1 MPNQDFPRSKRMLSS
16 EEYDQVFKRPA
27 RAGSRGLLILA
38 RMNDCSTPRLGLVVP
53 KKVLKRAVW
62 RNRVK
67 RLVRES
73 FRLSQDSL
81 PNADLVFLAKPGIR
95 DISDRDLTSTLNRL
109 WAQISRQLNKQR
121 SS

>member
-16 EEYDQVFKRPA
+16 EEYDQVFKKPA

-38 RMNDCSTPRLGLVVP
+38 RMNDCSTPRLGLGVP

-62 RNRVK
+62 RNRFK

-81 PNADLVFLAKPGIR
+81 PNADLVFLANPGIR

-109 WAQISRQLNKQR
+109 WSQISRQLNKQR

>member
-16 EEYDQVFKRPA
+16 EEYDQVFKKPA

>member
-1 MPNQDFPRSKRMLSS
+1 MLSS
-16 EEYDQVFKRPA
+16 EEYDQVFKKPA

>member
-16 EEYDQVFKRPA
+16 EEYDQVFKKPA

-62 RNRVK
+62 RNRDK

>member
-1 MPNQDFPRSKRMLSS
+1 MLSS
-16 EEYDQVFKRPA
+16 EEYDQVFKKPA

-81 PNADLVFLAKPGIR
+81 PHADLVFLAKPGIR

>member
-16 EEYDQVFKRPA
+16 EEYDQVFKKPA

-38 RMNDCSTPRLGLVVP
+38 RMNGCSTPRLGLVVP

>member
-1 MPNQDFPRSKRMLSS
+1 MFKKPVRVHSKGM
-16 EEYDQVFKRPA
+16 V
-27 RAGSRGLLILA
+27 ILA
-38 RMNDCSTPRLGLVVP
+38 CRNDQPTARLGLVVP

-81 PNADLVFLAKPGIR
+81 PNVDLVFLARPGIG
-95 DISDRDLTSTLNRL
+95 DINNQDFAKALQRL
-109 WAQISRQLNKQR
+109 WAQISRQLSNQR
-121 SS
+121 S

>member
-16 EEYDQVFKRPA
+16 EEYDQVFKKPA

-73 FRLSQDSL
+73 FASLKTPFLMQIWFFLQSQ
-81 PNADLVFLAKPGIR
+81 VYVTLAIA
-95 DISDRDLTSTLNRL
+95 I
-109 WAQISRQLNKQR
+109 
-121 SS
+121 

>member
-16 EEYDQVFKRPA
+16 EEYDQVFKKPA

-95 DISDRDLTSTLNRL
+95 DISDRDLTSTLNRI